1 MQQEQFSGTQNSM
14 PGYTPTIKPKRKW
27 WVFAVGFVI
36 ILALGI
42 IANWV
47 WEEYLSP
54 GTREA
59 RQMQEQYARYEDWQK
74 SYDDALKA
82 DTYGGK
88 TPEETLAL
96 FISALEKEDV
106 DLASKYFMIESEKSN
121 KLTEALTKMKAE
133 KKLTTLVNI
142 LKTAIQSTRDTGSEN
157 SKEFVVINDAGVA
170 DYAILLKL
178 NEQTKIW
185 KIESL

>member
-1 MQQEQFSGTQNSM
+1 MQQEQVSGTQNSM
-14 PGYTPTIKPKRKW
+14 SEYTPTIKPKRKW
-27 WVFAVGFVI
+27 WMFVIGFVI

-74 SYDDALKA
+74 SYNDALKA

-88 TPEETLAL
+88 TPEETLTL

-106 DLASKYFMIESEKSN
+106 DLASKYFMIDEVLSRQKWVDILSKLKTDGNMKRFAMDLKNYQEKDFTISN
-121 KLTEALTKMKAE
+121 KNFAFIYKNDNGTVGL
-133 KKLTTLVNI
+133 
-142 LKTAIQSTRDTGSEN
+142 Q
-157 SKEFVVINDAGVA
+157 IN
-170 DYAILLKL
+170 LKL
-178 NEQTKIW
+178 NEQAKIW